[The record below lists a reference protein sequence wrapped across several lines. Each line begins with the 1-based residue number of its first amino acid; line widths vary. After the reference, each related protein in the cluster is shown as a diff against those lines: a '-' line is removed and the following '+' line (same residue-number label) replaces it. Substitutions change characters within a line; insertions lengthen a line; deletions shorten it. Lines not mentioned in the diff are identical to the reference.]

1 MNYNVRIDDNF
12 LKADHSDGE
21 VLQHTD
27 LNELESVVKT
37 AINANYLDIQKLE
50 DGTISVAG
58 ATSLKGT
65 DGVATLSQLINE
77 SLQPSDSK
85 IPTSL
90 QVKNF
95 VENVVNT
102 ANTGL
107 VFYWDGTGG
116 QEGANIFNQICSKY
130 DNNGKFVFYGR
141 FSVDVGYDK
150 PSGEHVEILRDV
162 IAPII
167 VNKLTDRQSGNID
180 YLSFSF
186 PPIFLGDKYAI
197 CSIQLTGNWG
207 RFTDVRQMTWSDSMA
222 PAMVK
227 DTNSVNNLEFT
238 GDYSSGATS
247 GNIALTE
254 DDANTLKN
262 KLFSV
267 NPGKLVTLKTN
278 INGTVNLLG
287 ELTEHTIENDNMY
300 YNIDFM
306 ELGQYASYKVTIKA
320 HFTKTLLEG
329 VEVWENDVEYTKM
342 YITALGADVNEYFS
356 DTISGGSSSS
366 PGFLKTIKKMRS
378 PLTINGTDASYMFY
392 NFNLEELPQI
402 DTSNVTDMS
411 YMFYGSKATT
421 LDLSSFNTSKVT
433 NMSSMFANSA
443 ATTLDLSN
451 FDTSNVT
458 NISSMF
464 ANSAATT
471 IDLSSFN
478 TSNVTDMSYMFY
490 GSKATTLDLSSFNTS
505 KVTNMSSMFA
515 NSAATT
521 LDLSN
526 FDTSN
531 VTNISSMF
539 ASSAATT
546 IDLSN
551 FDISK
556 ATSTISMFENSK
568 VTTLDIRNFDF
579 TNVAYYNDMFRNVST
594 NCLII
599 VKDDTAKEW
608 ITSKFTT
615 LTNVKT
621 VAE

>member
-37 AINANYLDIQKLE
+37 AINENYLDIQKLE

-65 DGVATLSQLINE
+65 DGVATLSQFINE

-150 PSGEHVEILRDV
+150 PSGEHVVIMRDV

-167 VNKLTDRQSGNID
+167 VNKLTDRQTGNKD

-197 CSIQLTGNWG
+197 CSIELTGDWG
-207 RFTDVRQMTWSDSMA
+207 KFTDVKQMTWSDSMA

-227 DTNSVNNLEFT
+227 NTNSVNNLEFT

-306 ELGQYASYKVTIKA
+306 ELGQYASYKVTVKA

-342 YITALGADVNEYFS
+342 YITAFSVDINDYFKS
-356 DTISGGSSSS
+356 TIQGGYNYTWRDS
-366 PGFLKTIKKMRS
+366 FIKFRS
-378 PLTINGTDASYMFY
+378 PLIVEGTNGRYMFNDY
-392 NFNLEELPQI
+392 AFDTAPELI
-402 DTSNVTDMS
+402 GAEKLTSAS
-411 YMFYGSKATT
+411 EMFYGGNRLKYVQ
-421 LDLSSFNTSKVT
+421 D
-433 NMSSMFANSA
+433 
-443 ATTLDLSN
+443 
-451 FDTSNVT
+451 FDTSNVIYM
-458 NISSMF
+458 NSMF
-464 ANSAATT
+464 QYCSNLVTVPKLNASKV
-471 IDLSSFN
+471 I
-478 TSNVTDMSYMFY
+478 NVTNMFDNCSNLTNLGGLENLGQAYDTTKSANYSSY
-490 GSKATTLDLSSFNTS
+490 TLDLSTCKKLTHDSLMNVINNLYDIKS
-505 KVTNMSSMFA
+505 KGCNPQSLVLGS
-515 NSAATT
+515 
-521 LDLSN
+521 
-526 FDTSN
+526 
-531 VTNISSMF
+531 TNISKL
-539 ASSAATT
+539 SA
-546 IDLSN
+546 
-551 FDISK
+551 
-556 ATSTISMFENSK
+556 EE
-568 VTTLDIRNFDF
+568 
-579 TNVAYYNDMFRNVST
+579 VA
-594 NCLII
+594 IG
-599 VKDDTAKEW
+599 
-608 ITSKFTT
+608 TSKGW
-615 LTNVKT
+615 NIS
-621 VAE
+621 

>member
-27 LNELESVVKT
+27 LNELESVVKA

-77 SLQPSDSK
+77 NLQPSDSK

-150 PSGEHVEILRDV
+150 PSGEHVVIMRDV

-167 VNKLTDRQSGNID
+167 VNKLTDRQTGNKD

-197 CSIQLTGNWG
+197 CSIELTGDWG
-207 RFTDVRQMTWSDSMA
+207 KFTDVKQMTWSDSMA

-306 ELGQYASYKVTIKA
+306 ELGQYASYKVTVKA

-342 YITALGADVNEYFS
+342 YITAFGGDINEYFS

-392 NFNLEELPQI
+392 NCNLEELPQI
-402 DTSNVTDMS
+402 DTSNVTNMK
-411 YMFYGSKATT
+411 YMFTRSKATT
-421 LDLSSFNTSKVT
+421 LDLSSFNTSNVT
-433 NMSSMFANSA
+433 NMSN
-443 ATTLDLSN
+443 
-451 FDTSNVT
+451 
-458 NISSMF
+458 
-464 ANSAATT
+464 
-471 IDLSSFN
+471 
-478 TSNVTDMSYMFY
+478 
-490 GSKATTLDLSSFNTS
+490 
-505 KVTNMSSMFA
+505 MFA

-556 ATSTISMFENSK
+556 AISTISMFENSK

>member
-65 DGVATLSQLINE
+65 DGVATLSQFINE

-141 FSVDVGYDK
+141 FYIDVGYDK
-150 PSGEHVEILRDV
+150 PSGEHVVIMRDV

-180 YLSFSF
+180 RLSFSF

-197 CSIQLTGNWG
+197 CSIELTGNWG
-207 RFTDVRQMTWSDSMA
+207 RFTDVKQMTWSDSMA

-262 KLFSV
+262 KLFSI

-278 INGTVNLLG
+278 INGIINLLG
-287 ELTEHTIENDNMY
+287 ELTEHTIENNNMY

-306 ELGQYASYKVTIKA
+306 GLGQYASYKVTVKA

-342 YITALGADVNEYFS
+342 YITAL
-356 DTISGGSSSS
+356 
-366 PGFLKTIKKMRS
+366 
-378 PLTINGTDASYMFY
+378 
-392 NFNLEELPQI
+392 
-402 DTSNVTDMS
+402 
-411 YMFYGSKATT
+411 
-421 LDLSSFNTSKVT
+421 
-433 NMSSMFANSA
+433 
-443 ATTLDLSN
+443 
-451 FDTSNVT
+451 
-458 NISSMF
+458 
-464 ANSAATT
+464 
-471 IDLSSFN
+471 
-478 TSNVTDMSYMFY
+478 
-490 GSKATTLDLSSFNTS
+490 
-505 KVTNMSSMFA
+505 
-515 NSAATT
+515 
-521 LDLSN
+521 
-526 FDTSN
+526 
-531 VTNISSMF
+531 
-539 ASSAATT
+539 
-546 IDLSN
+546 
-551 FDISK
+551 
-556 ATSTISMFENSK
+556 
-568 VTTLDIRNFDF
+568 
-579 TNVAYYNDMFRNVST
+579 
-594 NCLII
+594 
-599 VKDDTAKEW
+599 
-608 ITSKFTT
+608 
-615 LTNVKT
+615 
-621 VAE
+621 

>member
-95 VENVVNT
+95 VENVLNT

-150 PSGEHVEILRDV
+150 PSGEHVVIMRDV

-167 VNKLTDRQSGNID
+167 VNKLTDRQTGNKD

-197 CSIQLTGNWG
+197 CSIELTGDWG
-207 RFTDVRQMTWSDSMA
+207 KFTDVKQMTWSDSMA

-306 ELGQYASYKVTIKA
+306 ELGQYASYKVTVKA

-342 YITALGADVNEYFS
+342 YITAFGGDINEYFS

-392 NFNLEELPQI
+392 NCNLEELPQI
-402 DTSNVTDMS
+402 DTSNVTNMK
-411 YMFYGSKATT
+411 YMFTRSTATT

-433 NMSSMFANSA
+433 NMSN
-443 ATTLDLSN
+443 
-451 FDTSNVT
+451 
-458 NISSMF
+458 
-464 ANSAATT
+464 
-471 IDLSSFN
+471 
-478 TSNVTDMSYMFY
+478 
-490 GSKATTLDLSSFNTS
+490 
-505 KVTNMSSMFA
+505 MFA

-579 TNVAYYNDMFRNVST
+579 TNVIYYNDMFRNVST

-621 VAE
+621 IAEYEA

>member
-95 VENVVNT
+95 VENVLNT

-150 PSGEHVEILRDV
+150 PSGEHVVIMRDV

-167 VNKLTDRQSGNID
+167 VNKLTDRQTGNKD

-197 CSIQLTGNWG
+197 CSIELTGDWG
-207 RFTDVRQMTWSDSMA
+207 KFTDVKQMTWSDSMA

-306 ELGQYASYKVTIKA
+306 ELGQYASYKVTVKA

-342 YITALGADVNEYFS
+342 YITAFGGDINEYFS

-392 NFNLEELPQI
+392 NCNLEELPQI
-402 DTSNVTDMS
+402 DTSNVTNMKYMFTRSTATTLDLSSFNTSKVTNMSNMFANSAATTLDLSNFDTSNVTDMS

-433 NMSSMFANSA
+433 NMSN
-443 ATTLDLSN
+443 
-451 FDTSNVT
+451 
-458 NISSMF
+458 
-464 ANSAATT
+464 
-471 IDLSSFN
+471 
-478 TSNVTDMSYMFY
+478 
-490 GSKATTLDLSSFNTS
+490 
-505 KVTNMSSMFA
+505 MFA

-579 TNVAYYNDMFRNVST
+579 TNVIYYNDMFRNVST

-621 VAE
+621 IAEYEA